1 MYHHRMPA
9 FRVGAMMRRVVMSE
23 TGFFAQKRN
32 SPASLGLVIL
42 LHGALITAVV
52 LIKSPTFLRLTHP
65 PIVVDMI
72 DDPTVPPADPQRPP
86 PDQPQPQPRQ
96 EVLDHVAPTV
106 DTHPIGPTVD
116 SHQENVVVAS
126 NTADSGTG
134 IIPVLPPPDPPAPVR
149 RAAQIDS
156 SSRLQPPYPPSE
168 YRLQRD
174 GRVQVRV
181 IIGPD
186 GRVIDVERIS
196 ATSDAFWQV
205 TREQALRHW
214 RFRPATVDGRPVQ
227 DSRIMSLVFRIE
239 DQG

>member
-1 MYHHRMPA
+1 
-9 FRVGAMMRRVVMSE
+9 MSE

-42 LHGALITAVV
+42 LHGALISAVV
-52 LIKSPTFLRLTHP
+52 LIKSPTFRRLTNP
-65 PIVVDMI
+65 PTVVDLI
-72 DDPTVPPADPQRPP
+72 EDQTDPPPEVERPP
-86 PDQPQPQPRQ
+86 PDQPQERQ
-96 EVLDHVAPTV
+96 EVFDHIPPVV

-116 SHQENVVVAS
+116 SHQENVVIAS
-126 NTADSGTG
+126 NTADSGAG
-134 IIPVLPPPDPPAPVR
+134 VIPVLPQPDPPVPVR
-149 RAAQIDS
+149 RAAQIDP

-168 YRLQRD
+168 FRLQRD

-227 DSRIMSLVFRIE
+227 DSRMMSLVFRIE

>member
-1 MYHHRMPA
+1 
-9 FRVGAMMRRVVMSE
+9 MSE

-32 SPASLGLVIL
+32 SPTSLGLVIL
-42 LHGALITAVV
+42 LHGALISAVV
-52 LIKSPTFLRLTHP
+52 LIKSPAFTH
-65 PIVVDMI
+65 IAH
-72 DDPTVPPADPQRPP
+72 PTVIDFI
-86 PDQPQPQPRQ
+86 
-96 EVLDHVAPTV
+96 
-106 DTHPIGPTVD
+106 PIAQD
-116 SHQENVVVAS
+116 
-126 NTADSGTG
+126 
-134 IIPVLPPPDPPAPVR
+134 PPPDPPPPPPQHQEPQHPPETFDHTPPRTDVPPQGPPVDTSHDNLRTASNETGIGTTDIPRLPPVDPPPPVR
-149 RAAQIDS
+149 RAAQIDPS
-156 SSRLQPPYPPSE
+156 SHLQPPYPPSE